1 MIVFDLKER
10 KKKDTFNQIDL
21 LENWSSIPTICEVL
35 FYLLIYQQLDN
46 ITGLISSHNLK
57 KNLIGQIFLWQIVTT
72 CKSVVYFYLNL
83 ALCLNILVQT

>member
-57 KNLIGQIFLWQIVTT
+57 KPNWTNIFMANSNHMQKCCIFLPYFGIV
-72 CKSVVYFYLNL
+72 S
-83 ALCLNILVQT
+83 